1 MFYCLCR
8 IVTVGGD
15 GIFSEC
21 VNGLLRRYQ
30 TENNVNIHDIDNR
43 LLPCNLPIG
52 MIPAGSGNVLIEFLH
67 GNKDVQTSVLRIILG
82 KCRFS
87 IGKRKW

>member
-1 MFYCLCR
+1 MFCLQHYR

-21 VNGLLRRYQ
+21 VNGLLRRFQ
-30 TENNVNIHDIDNR
+30 SEHNIDIHDTDSH
-43 LLPCNLPIG
+43 LLPVNLPIG

-67 GNKDVQTSVLRIILG
+67 GNKDIETAVLKIILG
-82 KCRFS
+82 KLIFY
-87 IGKRKW
+87 GTLLF

>member
-1 MFYCLCR
+1 MFFFSR

-21 VNGLLRRYQ
+21 VNGLVRRVQ
-30 TENNVNIHDIDNR
+30 AEQSIDIHEVESSLVPVD
-43 LLPCNLPIG
+43 LPIG

-67 GNKDVQTSVLRIILG
+67 GNKDIETAVLRIILG
-82 KCRFS
+82 KNPCVLHVCS
-87 IGKRKW
+87 EG